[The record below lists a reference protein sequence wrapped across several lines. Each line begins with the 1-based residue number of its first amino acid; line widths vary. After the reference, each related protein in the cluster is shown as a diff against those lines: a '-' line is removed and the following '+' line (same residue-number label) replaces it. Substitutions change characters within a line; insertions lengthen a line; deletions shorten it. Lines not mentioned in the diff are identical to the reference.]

1 MPKKLDSELPSMRRK
16 ALLKMEKASK
26 AVSVWRIMNKCE
38 SSFKDTG
45 YERLFTRQE
54 AIAHARKDYLYMAD
68 KSDDECFEYIA
79 DW

>member
-16 ALLKMEKASK
+16 ALLEMEKASK

-45 YERLFTRQE
+45 YGRLFTRQE
-54 AIAHARKDYLYMAD
+54 AIARKDYPYMAD